1 MLITNSNGVI
11 LSNSFVSSST
21 SPAQKVKPKIVV
33 QWLDSR
39 HVDALSATTNSVL
52 ANANTNGS
60 AGFFFSPKQAMSGV
74 DRQTYT
80 WAVCDA
86 KDVNGK
92 VIRADGNWFAMP
104 SNLDDN
110 FKYGWMSN
118 SVSSNTESVTYDG
131 YGFATDPYVELQFTQ
146 RKVNRIRVATSEF
159 NGQIQDYTLYVYN
172 QSLTLVSEQEGSIA
186 NGTYYRDHIISEGLA
201 SQDVYKVKVTVHSTK
216 NPVDYARIIEVSP
229 IYETDISDYVINY
242 SIDRSRDLHETSL
255 PIGGSGSSSLSLTI
269 DNTTK
274 DFNIYNNDNESV
286 FGPYMKKDLKVSVD
300 LGWRIKKTDDVL
312 SSTQLLSSINS
323 SASTIAVKDGDIFPV
338 GGVNNYFVI
347 TIDPNTQNEERI
359 LCSSKSGTR
368 DLLVNSR
375 GFEGTTAVSHSANA
389 VVTFDP
395 YEYVHQGLFYVDEW
409 SGSSSMQVSVKANDW
424 SKFLTEKQITRGF
437 FQQDSTA
444 GDAIHNLIM
453 SANFSKADYKQ
464 LIPHSKEPNRI
475 DAVAHYS
482 FNEPTVDRSDNTI
495 VPSTGLRARFWGIE
509 LGDEN
514 NVKNIYS
521 DIMERELT
529 LAEQAIAYDKNLQ
542 VNKLVPPS
550 FVTLSKDIST
560 TANTCL
566 DLDDYVFT
574 SFAGEENDVYYNGV
588 VDGYYVPSES
598 GVQEIFVKVKN
609 GGVRVF
615 LDNNLIINEW
625 FNHEGSLTD
634 VSSAIS
640 QDLDLDA
647 GVPYPIRIEFFHTTN
662 TLVYPT
668 SGQIVAAGLP
678 ANLYPTSPAPSVA
691 GNIDLTTRPL
701 VNNADGSISTIRTI
715 NFTDAYNEIIIPT
728 VINGTIVDNDSA
740 RAYYYLTGQHLG
752 KFPIGQSANA
762 TSYSVLLHDYQES
775 WMQLIGYS
783 KFGLQLWGSVAGDDF
798 LISDTDCYTVAAYD
812 NCGSRDETFLISSK
826 NANHQRNDGIYVSN
840 PTLGQPTGIIS
851 ETNKKSVSI
860 ASPSYIRIPNHSS
873 LNLPSTASE
882 NYTTEWTIEVYAKL
896 PSIYA
901 NDGEYLSNWSNA
913 SSISGFEFFNTSGS
927 HGFKVKNNSGVT
939 KTVSS
944 STALSTTNFSHIVVT
959 YKDLTLK
966 YYINGSKVGETTG
979 VGTIANW
986 VNDITI
992 GGRGAFYTEY
1002 VSEMVAYGETMSG
1015 AKRSLTI
1022 DEFVIYR
1029 KALSAE
1035 QITNRYIT
1043 TKIQPLTVFPF
1054 LYGNEQSARE
1064 IVDNISLADF
1074 GRMYV
1079 DETDF
1084 IRYDHF
1090 YRFFESSIDQHAN
1103 SQMTFSG
1110 LTNIVSGDFNVQ
1122 LQVNKV
1128 TVNISGLA
1136 SSLQGRQGLWSPDD
1150 PTTLGVVNL
1159 TSNITASSNTLPV
1172 SSTKHPPFGKNGY
1185 LKIDNEVV
1193 KYTGITANTFQGIER
1208 AQLGTVAA
1216 THNANTKVREVRYYD
1231 IKYDKAPAFN
1241 ILSPF
1246 ITAIEF
1252 EDIDLVE
1259 IQLYKPTAYVAE
1271 FAIAASNN
1279 VEVGD
1284 FVYFQGS
1291 DPLTGSEQFAS
1302 IAGTPIITT
1311 EQSTQIKSQS
1321 ATLSDDI
1328 RKYGLKEIV
1337 IDNPYISSADHAKKI
1352 ADFMVSKLNQP
1363 VPILTISSL
1372 AMPRLQLGDRITIE
1386 DFKTLGIETATD
1398 YWVVSHSLNVGD
1410 SLDHSITLRKV
1421 V

>member
-1 MLITNSNGVI
+1 
-11 LSNSFVSSST
+11 
-21 SPAQKVKPKIVV
+21 
-33 QWLDSR
+33 
-39 HVDALSATTNSVL
+39 
-52 ANANTNGS
+52 
-60 AGFFFSPKQAMSGV
+60 
-74 DRQTYT
+74 
-80 WAVCDA
+80 
-86 KDVNGK
+86 
-92 VIRADGNWFAMP
+92 
-104 SNLDDN
+104 
-110 FKYGWMSN
+110 MSN

-172 QSLTLVSEQEGSIA
+172 QSLTLISEQEGSIA

-347 TIDPNTQNEERI
+347 TIDPNTQNEEKI

-424 SKFLTEKQITRGF
+424 SKFLTEEQITRGF

-453 SANFSKADYKQ
+453 SANFSKADYRQ
-464 LIPHSKEPNRI
+464 LVPHSKEPNRI

-482 FNEPTVDRSDNTI
+482 FNEPTVDRSDNAI

-514 NVKNIYS
+514 NIKNIYS
-521 DIMERELT
+521 DTMERELT
-529 LAEQAIAYDKNLQ
+529 LVEQAIAYDKNLQ

-588 VDGYYVPSES
+588 VDGYYIPSES

-647 GVPYPIRIEFFHTTN
+647 GVPYPIRIEFFHT
-662 TLVYPT
+662 V
-668 SGQIVAAGLP
+668 G
-678 ANLYPTSPAPSVA
+678 
-691 GNIDLTTRPL
+691 DF
-701 VNNADGSISTIRTI
+701 SI
-715 NFTDAYNEIIIPT
+715 
-728 VINGTIVDNDSA
+728 
-740 RAYYYLTGQHLG
+740 
-752 KFPIGQSANA
+752 
-762 TSYSVLLHDYQES
+762 
-775 WMQLIGYS
+775 
-783 KFGLQLWGSVAGDDF
+783 QLWGSVAGDDF

-896 PSIYA
+896 PSVYA

-979 VGTIANW
+979 VGAIANW

-1002 VSEMVAYGETMSG
+1002 VSEEVAYGETMSG

-1035 QITNRYIT
+1035 QITNRYVT

-1064 IVDNISLADF
+1064 IIDNISLADF

-1079 DETDF
+1079 DETDS

-1136 SSLQGRQGLWSPDD
+1136 SSLQGRQGLWSPED

-1159 TSNITASSNTLPV
+1159 TANITASSNTLPV

-1208 AQLGTVAA
+1208 AQLGTAAA
-1216 THNANTKVREVRYYD
+1216 THNANTKIREVRYYD

-1246 ITAIEF
+1246 ITAIDF
-1252 EDIDLVE
+1252 EDTDLVE

-1271 FAIAASNN
+1271 FAVAASNN

-1291 DPLTGSEQFAS
+1291 DPLTGTEQFVS
-1302 IAGTPIITT
+1302 IAGTPIVTT
-1311 EQSTQIKSQS
+1311 EQTSQIKSQS

-1363 VPILTISSL
+1363 VPILTISAL
-1372 AMPRLQLGDRITIE
+1372 AMPRLQLGDRITIQ

-1398 YWVVSHSLNVGD
+1398 YWVISHSLNVGD

>member
-11 LSNSFVSSST
+11 LSNSFISSST

-39 HVDALSATTNSVL
+39 HVDALSATTNSAL

-118 SVSSNTESVTYDG
+118 SVSSDTESVTYDG

-172 QSLTLVSEQEGSIA
+172 QSLTLISEQEGSIA

-229 IYETDISDYVINY
+229 IYETDISDYVVNY

-323 SASTIAVKDGDIFPV
+323 SASTITVKDGDIFPV

-347 TIDPNTQNEERI
+347 TIDPNTQNEEKI

-482 FNEPTVDRSDNTI
+482 FNEPTVDRSDNAI
-495 VPSTGLRARFWGIE
+495 IPSTGLRARFWGIQS
-509 LGDEN
+509 GDEN

-521 DIMERELT
+521 DTMEMELT
-529 LAEQAIAYDKNLQ
+529 LVEKAIAYDKNLQ

-550 FVTLSKDIST
+550 FVTLSKDISI
-560 TANTCL
+560 TANACL
-566 DLDDYVFT
+566 DLNDYVFT
-574 SFAGEENDVYYNGV
+574 AVNGDSYSEYYNGV

-598 GVQEIFVKVKN
+598 GVQELFIKVKD

-625 FNHEGSLTD
+625 FNHEAALTD
-634 VSSAIS
+634 VSSTIS
-640 QDLDLDA
+640 QNLDLDA
-647 GVPYPIRIEFFHTTN
+647 GVPYPIRIEFFHT
-662 TLVYPT
+662 V
-668 SGQIVAAGLP
+668 GDF
-678 ANLYPTSPAPSVA
+678 
-691 GNIDLTTRPL
+691 NI
-701 VNNADGSISTIRTI
+701 
-715 NFTDAYNEIIIPT
+715 E
-728 VINGTIVDNDSA
+728 
-740 RAYYYLTGQHLG
+740 
-752 KFPIGQSANA
+752 
-762 TSYSVLLHDYQES
+762 
-775 WMQLIGYS
+775 
-783 KFGLQLWGSVAGDDF
+783 LWGSVGGDDF
-798 LISDTDCYTVAAYD
+798 QISHTDCYTVAAYD

-860 ASPSYIRIPNHSS
+860 SSPSYIRIPYDLSIDVVNSS
-873 LNLPSTASE
+873 SV
-882 NYTTEWTIEVYAKL
+882 NYSDEWSIELYAKL
-896 PSIYA
+896 PSTYDNA
-901 NDGEYLSNWSNA
+901 GEYLSNWSNA
-913 SSISGFEFFNTSGS
+913 SSTSGFEFFNNSS
-927 HGFKVKNNSGVT
+927 AHGFKVVKNNGTV

-944 STALSTTNFSHIVVT
+944 ATPLSTTNFSHIFVTHKDGVV
-959 YKDLTLK
+959 K
-966 YYINGSKVGETTG
+966 YYVNGGYVAQVDG
-979 VGTIANW
+979 VGSLAHW

-1002 VSEMVAYGETMSG
+1002 VSEAVAYGETMSG

-1252 EDIDLVE
+1252 EDVDLVE

-1372 AMPRLQLGDRITIE
+1372 AMPRLQLGDRITVE

>member
-1 MLITNSNGVI
+1 MGMQYDIGRGIMITINSNGVT
-11 LSNSFVSSST
+11 LSNSFLSAST
-21 SPAQKVKPKIVV
+21 SPAQKVKPEIVI

-39 HVDALSATTNSVL
+39 HVDNLTATTNSAL

-60 AGFFFSPKQAMSGV
+60 AGSFFAPKQAMSGV
-74 DRQTYT
+74 DRQTFT

-86 KDVNGK
+86 KDINGK
-92 VIRADGNWFAMP
+92 VIRADGNWHAMP

-118 SVSSNTESVTYDG
+118 SVSSNTESATYDG
-131 YGFATDPYVELQFTQ
+131 YGFATEPYVELQFTQ

-172 QSLTLVSEQEGSIA
+172 QSLTLISEQEGSIPG
-186 NGTYYRDHIISEGLA
+186 GTYYKDHIVSEGLV
-201 SQDVYKVKVTVHSTK
+201 SQDVFKIKVTVHSTK
-216 NPVDYARIIEVSP
+216 NPVDHARIIEVSP
-229 IYETDISDYVINY
+229 IYETDIGDYVINY

-255 PIGGSGSSSLSLTI
+255 PIGGSGSSSLSLTL
-269 DNTTK
+269 DNTSK
-274 DFNIYNNDNESV
+274 DFNIHNNDNASEYGS
-286 FGPYMKKDLKVSVD
+286 YMKKDLKISVD

-312 SSTQLLSSINS
+312 SSTQLLSSVNS
-323 SASTIAVKDGDIFPV
+323 GASTITVKNGDIFPV
-338 GGVNNYFVI
+338 GGANNFFII
-347 TIDPNTQNEERI
+347 TIDPNTQNEEKI

-389 VVTFDP
+389 VVSFDP
-395 YEYVHQGLFYVDEW
+395 YEYIHQGLFYVDEW
-409 SGSSSMQVSVKANDW
+409 SGSSSMQVTVKANDW

-437 FQQDSTA
+437 FQQDVTA
-444 GDAIHNLIM
+444 GDAILNLLM
-453 SANFSKADYKQ
+453 SANFPRADYRQ
-464 LIPHSKEPNRI
+464 LIPHTKEPVRI
-475 DAVAHYS
+475 NAVAQYS

-495 VPSTGLRARFWGIE
+495 VPSSGLRARFYGMNS
-509 LGDEN
+509 GDEN
-514 NVKNIYS
+514 NVTNIYS
-521 DIMERELT
+521 DTLERELT
-529 LAEQAIAYDKNLQ
+529 LVEQAIAYDKNLQ

-566 DLDDYVFT
+566 DLNDYVFT
-574 SFAGEENDVYYNGV
+574 GSNGTVYSEYYNGV

-598 GVQEIFVKVKN
+598 GVQELFIRVKD
-609 GGVRVF
+609 GGVRVL
-615 LDNNLIINEW
+615 LDNNVIINEW
-625 FNHEGSLTD
+625 FNHEAALTD
-634 VSSAIS
+634 VSSTLS
-640 QDLDLDA
+640 QNLDLDA
-647 GVPYPIRIEFFHTTN
+647 GVPYPIRIEFFHT
-662 TLVYPT
+662 V
-668 SGQIVAAGLP
+668 G
-678 ANLYPTSPAPSVA
+678 
-691 GNIDLTTRPL
+691 DF
-701 VNNADGSISTIRTI
+701 SI
-715 NFTDAYNEIIIPT
+715 
-728 VINGTIVDNDSA
+728 
-740 RAYYYLTGQHLG
+740 
-752 KFPIGQSANA
+752 
-762 TSYSVLLHDYQES
+762 
-775 WMQLIGYS
+775 
-783 KFGLQLWGSVAGDDF
+783 QLWGAMSGGADF
-798 LISDTDCYTVAAYD
+798 QISHTDCYTISVYD
-812 NCGSRDETFLISSK
+812 NCGSRDETFLIASK

-840 PTLGQPTGIIS
+840 PTLGQPTGIVS
-851 ETNKKSVSI
+851 ETNQKSALL
-860 ASPSYIRIPNHSS
+860 ASPSYIRIPKHAS
-873 LNLPSTASE
+873 LNLSSTSSV
-882 NYTTEWTIEVYAKL
+882 NYTNEWSIEIYAKL
-896 PSIYA
+896 PSTYDSA
-901 NDGEYLSNWSNA
+901 GEYLSNWSNA
-913 SSISGFEFFNTSGS
+913 ASTSGFEFFNTSAS
-927 HGFKVKNNSGVT
+927 HGLKVKNNSGVT

-944 STALSTTNFSHIVVT
+944 STALSTTNFSHIVAT
-959 YKDLTLK
+959 YKDSTLM
-966 YYINGSKVGETTG
+966 YYINGSKVAETTG
-979 VGTIANW
+979 VGVIASW

-1002 VSEMVAYGETMSG
+1002 VSAGVAYGETMSG

-1043 TKIQPLTVFPF
+1043 TKIQPLTTFPF

-1064 IVDNISLADF
+1064 IIDNISLADF

-1079 DETDF
+1079 DELDF

-1090 YRFFESSIDQHAN
+1090 FRFFESSINQHAN
-1103 SQMTFSG
+1103 SQMTFSS
-1110 LTNIVSGDFNVQ
+1110 LTNIVSGDYNVQ

-1128 TVNISGLA
+1128 TVNISGLV
-1136 SSLQGRQGLWSPDD
+1136 SSLQGRQGLWSPDN

-1159 TSNITASSNTLPV
+1159 TSNITTTSNTLSV

-1216 THNANTKVREVRYYD
+1216 THNANTKIREVRYYD

-1252 EDIDLVE
+1252 EDVDLVE

-1271 FAIAASNN
+1271 FAIVASNN

-1291 DPLTGSEQFAS
+1291 DPLTGTEQFAS

-1352 ADFMVSKLNQP
+1352 ADFMVSKLSEP

-1372 AMPRLQLGDRITIE
+1372 AIPRLQLGDRITIE
-1386 DFKTLGIETATD
+1386 DFKTLGIENATD

>member
-1 MLITNSNGVI
+1 M
-11 LSNSFVSSST
+11 
-21 SPAQKVKPKIVV
+21 
-33 QWLDSR
+33 
-39 HVDALSATTNSVL
+39 
-52 ANANTNGS
+52 
-60 AGFFFSPKQAMSGV
+60 
-74 DRQTYT
+74 
-80 WAVCDA
+80 
-86 KDVNGK
+86 
-92 VIRADGNWFAMP
+92 
-104 SNLDDN
+104 
-110 FKYGWMSN
+110 
-118 SVSSNTESVTYDG
+118 
-131 YGFATDPYVELQFTQ
+131 
-146 RKVNRIRVATSEF
+146 
-159 NGQIQDYTLYVYN
+159 
-172 QSLTLVSEQEGSIA
+172 
-186 NGTYYRDHIISEGLA
+186 
-201 SQDVYKVKVTVHSTK
+201 
-216 NPVDYARIIEVSP
+216 
-229 IYETDISDYVINY
+229 
-242 SIDRSRDLHETSL
+242 
-255 PIGGSGSSSLSLTI
+255 
-269 DNTTK
+269 
-274 DFNIYNNDNESV
+274 
-286 FGPYMKKDLKVSVD
+286 
-300 LGWRIKKTDDVL
+300 
-312 SSTQLLSSINS
+312 
-323 SASTIAVKDGDIFPV
+323 
-338 GGVNNYFVI
+338 
-347 TIDPNTQNEERI
+347 
-359 LCSSKSGTR
+359 
-368 DLLVNSR
+368 
-375 GFEGTTAVSHSANA
+375 
-389 VVTFDP
+389 
-395 YEYVHQGLFYVDEW
+395 
-409 SGSSSMQVSVKANDW
+409 
-424 SKFLTEKQITRGF
+424 
-437 FQQDSTA
+437 
-444 GDAIHNLIM
+444 
-453 SANFSKADYKQ
+453 
-464 LIPHSKEPNRI
+464 
-475 DAVAHYS
+475 
-482 FNEPTVDRSDNTI
+482 
-495 VPSTGLRARFWGIE
+495 
-509 LGDEN
+509 
-514 NVKNIYS
+514 
-521 DIMERELT
+521 
-529 LAEQAIAYDKNLQ
+529 
-542 VNKLVPPS
+542 
-550 FVTLSKDIST
+550 
-560 TANTCL
+560 
-566 DLDDYVFT
+566 
-574 SFAGEENDVYYNGV
+574 
-588 VDGYYVPSES
+588 
-598 GVQEIFVKVKN
+598 
-609 GGVRVF
+609 
-615 LDNNLIINEW
+615 
-625 FNHEGSLTD
+625 
-634 VSSAIS
+634 
-640 QDLDLDA
+640 
-647 GVPYPIRIEFFHTTN
+647 
-662 TLVYPT
+662 
-668 SGQIVAAGLP
+668 
-678 ANLYPTSPAPSVA
+678 
-691 GNIDLTTRPL
+691 
-701 VNNADGSISTIRTI
+701 
-715 NFTDAYNEIIIPT
+715 
-728 VINGTIVDNDSA
+728 
-740 RAYYYLTGQHLG
+740 
-752 KFPIGQSANA
+752 
-762 TSYSVLLHDYQES
+762 
-775 WMQLIGYS
+775 
-783 KFGLQLWGSVAGDDF
+783 
-798 LISDTDCYTVAAYD
+798 
-812 NCGSRDETFLISSK
+812 
-826 NANHQRNDGIYVSN
+826 
-840 PTLGQPTGIIS
+840 
-851 ETNKKSVSI
+851 
-860 ASPSYIRIPNHSS
+860 
-873 LNLPSTASE
+873 
-882 NYTTEWTIEVYAKL
+882 YAKL
-896 PSIYA
+896 PSVYD

-913 SSISGFEFFNTSGS
+913 SSTSGFEFFNISGS
-927 HGFKVKNNSGVT
+927 HGFKVKNSSGVT
-939 KTVSS
+939 KTVYS

-959 YKDLTLK
+959 YKDSTLK
-966 YYINGSKVGETTG
+966 YYINGSNVGETTG
-979 VGTIANW
+979 VGAIANW

-1002 VSEMVAYGETMSG
+1002 VSEEVAYGETMSG

-1035 QITNRYIT
+1035 QITNRYVT

-1064 IVDNISLADF
+1064 IVDDISLADF

-1136 SSLQGRQGLWSPDD
+1136 SSLQGRQGLWSPDN

-1241 ILSPF
+1241 IISPF

-1252 EDIDLVE
+1252 EDVDLVE